1 MKFFDDVFLK
11 NILRQ
16 FILGAS
22 FAIGFLTIG
31 IFAVTISGTINTFA
45 TGQVIKASDIN
56 TNFASIK
63 TALEN
68 IPDWVKSGANAS
80 YPSGGI
86 TVNTSTQL
94 NSATVTVN
102 GRISSSVLGVYCGI
116 STATTGNV
124 GGGGGYPAAKALC
137 VTACGNAN
145 AHMCTAHE
153 MSISRQLGIT
163 IAPNTW
169 YSTFTMNSI
178 QANMNPTNDCGA
190 WLDSSNSFNGALY
203 QGTSPATDQCG
214 NSRSIACCL

>member
-1 MKFFDDVFLK
+1 MKFFDDDFLK
-11 NILRQ
+11 NILKQ

-22 FAIGFLTIG
+22 FAFGFLTFG
-31 IFAVTISGTINTFA
+31 ILAVTISGTINTFA

-63 TALEN
+63 AALEN

-102 GRISSSVLGVYCGI
+102 GRISSSVLGVYCGV
-116 STATTGNV
+116 SSATNGAI
-124 GGGGGYPAAKALC
+124 GGYAAAKALC

-145 AHMCTAHE
+145 AHMCTSHE
-153 MSISRQLGIT
+153 LSISRQLGIT
-163 IAPNTW
+163 VMANTW
-169 YSTFTMNSI
+169 YSSFIMNAI
-178 QANMNPTNDCGA
+178 TANINPTNDCGA
-190 WLDSSNSFNGALY
+190 WLDGSNSFNGATY
-203 QGTSPATDQCG
+203 QGTSPATNQCG
-214 NSRSIACCL
+214 NSQSIACCL

>member
-1 MKFFDDVFLK
+1 MKFFDDDFLK
-11 NILRQ
+11 NILKQ

-22 FAIGFLTIG
+22 FAFGFLTFG

-63 TALEN
+63 AALEN

-116 STATTGNV
+116 SSSTNGAI
-124 GGGGGYPAAKALC
+124 GGYAAAKALC

-145 AHMCTAHE
+145 AHMCTSHE
-153 MSISRQLGIT
+153 MIISRQLN
-163 IAPNTW
+163 IAIPANTW
-169 YSTFTMNSI
+169 FATFVNADSNGVINAYRDCIGYTDSNGIYNGSVYTGVYGSYSGCNGI
-178 QANMNPTNDCGA
+178 
-190 WLDSSNSFNGALY
+190 FN
-203 QGTSPATDQCG
+203 
-214 NSRSIACCL
+214 IACCL

>member
-1 MKFFDDVFLK
+1 MKFFDDDFLK
-11 NILRQ
+11 SILRQ

-56 TNFASIK
+56 TNFTSIK

-116 STATTGNV
+116 STATDGNI
-124 GGGGGYPAAKALC
+124 GGYAAAKALC
-137 VTACGNAN
+137 VTACGNSN
-145 AHMCTAHE
+145 AHMCTSHE
-153 MSISRQLGIT
+153 LGISRQLGIT
-163 IAPNTW
+163 VPTDTW
-169 YSTFTMNSI
+169 YSPFVSSDFSGGALN
-178 QANMNPTNDCGA
+178 NPECLGFA
-190 WLDSSNSFNGALY
+190 SNS
-203 QGTSPATDQCG
+203 GTIYGGVYTGVYGSAGLC
-214 NSRSIACCL
+214 NVLRSIACCL

>member
-22 FAIGFLTIG
+22 FAFGFLTIG

-80 YPSGGI
+80 YPSGGV

-116 STATTGNV
+116 STATNGNI
-124 GGGGGYPAAKALC
+124 GGGGYPAAKALC

-153 MSISRQLGIT
+153 LSISRQLGIT
-163 IAPNTW
+163 VPSDIW
-169 YSTFTMNSI
+169 YSPFVTSDMSGGFINNTECTGFI
-178 QANMNPTNDCGA
+178 
-190 WLDSSNSFNGALY
+190 SNSGSLY
-203 QGTSPATDQCG
+203 GGVYTGVHGSAGTCDG
-214 NSRSIACCL
+214 SRSIACCL

>member
-1 MKFFDDVFLK
+1 MKFFDDDFLK
-11 NILRQ
+11 SILRQ

-22 FAIGFLTIG
+22 FAFGFLTIG

-56 TNFASIK
+56 TNFTSIK

-102 GRISSSVLGVYCGI
+102 GRISSSVLGVYCGV
-116 STATTGNV
+116 SSATNGAI
-124 GGGGGYPAAKALC
+124 GGYAAAKALC
-137 VTACGNAN
+137 VTACGNGN

-153 MSISRQLGIT
+153 LSISRQLGISV
-163 IAPNTW
+163 AANTW
-169 YSTFTMNSI
+169 YSSFISNSI
-178 QANMNPTNDCGA
+178 TANSFPTTDCNA
-190 WLDSSNSFNGALY
+190 WSSATPSTFNGALY
-203 QGTSPATDQCG
+203 QGVSPATDDCSGSHQ
-214 NSRSIACCL
+214 IACCL

>member
-1 MKFFDDVFLK
+1 MKFFDDDFLK
-11 NILRQ
+11 NILKQ

-22 FAIGFLTIG
+22 FAFGFLTFG
-31 IFAVTISGTINTFA
+31 ILAVTISGTINTFA

-63 TALEN
+63 AALEN

-102 GRISSSVLGVYCGI
+102 SRISSSVLGVYCGI
-116 STATTGNV
+116 SSSSNGAI
-124 GGGGGYPAAKALC
+124 GGYAAAKALC

-169 YSTFTMNSI
+169 YSSFIMNAVPI
-178 QANMNPTNDCGA
+178 NINPTNDCGA
-190 WLDSSNSFNGALY
+190 WLDPSNSFNGATF
-203 QGTSPATDQCG
+203 QGTSAATNQCG
-214 NSRSIACCL
+214 NSQSIACCL

>member
-1 MKFFDDVFLK
+1 MKFFDDDFLK
-11 NILRQ
+11 NILKQ

-22 FAIGFLTIG
+22 FAFGFLTFG

-63 TALEN
+63 ATLEN

-102 GRISSSVLGVYCGI
+102 G
-116 STATTGNV
+116 
-124 GGGGGYPAAKALC
+124 
-137 VTACGNAN
+137 NAN
-145 AHMCTAHE
+145 AHMCTSHE
-153 MSISRQLGIT
+153 MIISRQLN
-163 IAPNTW
+163 IAIPANTW
-169 YSTFTMNSI
+169 FATFVNADSNGVINAYRDCIGYTDSNGIYNGSVYTGVYGSYSGCNGI
-178 QANMNPTNDCGA
+178 
-190 WLDSSNSFNGALY
+190 FN
-203 QGTSPATDQCG
+203 
-214 NSRSIACCL
+214 IACCL

>member
-1 MKFFDDVFLK
+1 MKFFDDDFLK
-11 NILRQ
+11 NILKQ

-22 FAIGFLTIG
+22 FAFGFLTFG

-63 TALEN
+63 AALEN

-116 STATTGNV
+116 TPTATGNL
-124 GGGGGYPAAKALC
+124 GGYAGAKALC
-137 VTACGNAN
+137 VTACGNTN
-145 AHMCTAHE
+145 AHMCTSHE
-153 MSISRQLGIT
+153 MIITMQVGIT
-163 IAPNTW
+163 IPSNIWFSNGISSDTNNDNIHSQTDCVAWTSGA
-169 YSTFTMNSI
+169 STARGGYYNGSVLTYAACNLP
-178 QANMNPTNDCGA
+178 A
-190 WLDSSNSFNGALY
+190 SNV
-203 QGTSPATDQCG
+203 
-214 NSRSIACCL
+214 ACCL